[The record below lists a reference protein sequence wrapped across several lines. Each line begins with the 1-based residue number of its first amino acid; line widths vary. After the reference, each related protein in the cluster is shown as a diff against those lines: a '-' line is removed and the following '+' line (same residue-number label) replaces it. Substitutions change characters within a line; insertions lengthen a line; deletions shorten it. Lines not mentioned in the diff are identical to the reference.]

1 MKWTQAPS
9 LNEPV
14 LPENLLKEAGLP
26 EIKAKDDTMH
36 TDVRRAQMRRV
47 ALSDAI
53 KLAHN
58 VLLTDTH
65 LEEATGYEIPD
76 LLIQKEGPKEGPKEG
91 STSANVITANGFEK
105 PFDHVSLDM
114 LGGFTD
120 EIAMARREYHK
131 SLADGPKGLL
141 QDPFERCYMA
151 AVERTFQRTYELVL
165 KSEEQNRDKRR
176 KILEDYVTNLG
187 ERAVISH
194 KTSYN
199 SVTDL
204 LHDKKKTPKSLVYDK
219 QTDDIIQ
226 KFREVAGDE
235 DPQERSW
242 FNLATKLGYKMKKD
256 KGQANK
262 KFKKLVEVCTM
273 LCLPVEILDKKKK
286 PGPKGRE

>member
-1 MKWTQAPS
+1 MQ
-9 LNEPV
+9 
-14 LPENLLKEAGLP
+14 
-26 EIKAKDDTMH
+26 

-53 KLAHN
+53 KLAHDI
-58 VLLTDTH
+58 VSLDTH
-65 LEEATGYEIPD
+65 PERLTGYEIPD
-76 LLIQKEGPKEGPKEG
+76 LLIPKEGPKEG
-91 STSANVITANGFEK
+91 SPRANVVTANGFEK
-105 PFDHVSLDM
+105 PMDQVSLEM

-120 EIAMARREYHK
+120 EIEMARRDYHK
-131 SLADGPKGLL
+131 YIADGPGASASDV
-141 QDPFERCYMA
+141 DPFQRGYMA
-151 AVERTFQRTYELVL
+151 AVETTFKRTYKLVSELVS

-176 KILEDYVTNLG
+176 KILEEYVTNLG

-204 LHDKKKTPKSLVYDK
+204 LHDKKKTPRSLVYDK

-235 DPQERSW
+235 DPRERSW
-242 FNLATKLGYKMKKD
+242 FNLATKLGYKMNKD

>member
-1 MKWTQAPS
+1 
-9 LNEPV
+9 
-14 LPENLLKEAGLP
+14 
-26 EIKAKDDTMH
+26 
-36 TDVRRAQMRRV
+36 MRRV

-76 LLIQKEGPKEGPKEG
+76 LLIQKEGPKEKSPR
-91 STSANVITANGFEK
+91 ANVVTTSGFEK
-105 PFDHVSLDM
+105 SFDHVSLDM
-114 LGGFTD
+114 LGNLTD
-120 EIAMARREYHK
+120 EIETARREYYK
-131 SLADGPKGLL
+131 YIADGPGASASDV
-141 QDPFERCYMA
+141 DPFQRGFMA
-151 AVERTFQRTYELVL
+151 GMERTFKHTYELIL

-204 LHDKKKTPKSLVYDK
+204 LYNKKKTPQSLIYGK
-219 QTDDIIQ
+219 PTDDIIQ
-226 KFREVAGDE
+226 KFREVASDE
-235 DPQERSW
+235 DPRERSW
-242 FNLATKLGYKMKKD
+242 FNLAIKLGYKFKKE

>member
-1 MKWTQAPS
+1 MQ
-9 LNEPV
+9 
-14 LPENLLKEAGLP
+14 
-26 EIKAKDDTMH
+26 

-76 LLIQKEGPKEGPKEG
+76 LLIQKEGPKEG
-91 STSANVITANGFEK
+91 STSANVVTANGFEK
-105 PFDHVSLDM
+105 QFDHVSLDM

-120 EIAMARREYHK
+120 EIETARKEYYK
-131 SLADGPKGLL
+131 YIADGPGASASDV
-141 QDPFERCYMA
+141 DPFQRGFMAGVERTLQ
-151 AVERTFQRTYELVL
+151 RTFQRTYELVS

-176 KILEDYVTNLG
+176 KILEEYVTNLG

-226 KFREVAGDE
+226 KFREVASDE
-235 DPQERSW
+235 DPRERSW
-242 FNLATKLGYKMKKD
+242 FNLATKLGYKMNKD